1 MLNYKILFL
10 LPIFLY
16 PDTFTIASYNVHN
29 LFDMKLDGTEY
40 EQFIPNEHNWTKNV
54 LDIKLNNISD
64 VICDLN
70 ADIISL
76 QEIENSN
83 AFNLLKDRL
92 KLVGCEYK
100 YSAITHNK
108 KSSIQVSLLSKYPLI
123 DIYELKTDRDTD
135 RYILQATA
143 IINNHKLTL
152 FANHWKAKSR
162 GGFESRRVAYANSLV
177 ENLPKNGEYIILG
190 DFNTK
195 YNEFLNLKKKYND
208 TNGIVGLNH
217 ILKTVDNNKLI
228 TKNTIKNGL
237 YYNLWLEIP
246 VYHRWSVNFYGHKS
260 AIDSIIL
267 PYTLFDSKNIDYI
280 NKSFR
285 VFKPYYLFTKKHWV
299 NKWQYKNKK
308 HQGKGYSDHFP
319 IYAKFTFF

>member
-1 MLNYKILFL
+1 MLNYKIIFL
-10 LPIFLY
+10 LPIFLFS
-16 PDTFTIASYNVHN
+16 DTFTIASYNVQN
-29 LFDMKLDGTEY
+29 LFDMQLNGTEY
-40 EQFIPNEHNWTKNV
+40 NEFIPNKHNWTKSV
-54 LDIKLNNISD
+54 LDIKLNHISD

-83 AFNLLKDRL
+83 ALNLLKSKL
-92 KLVGCEYK
+92 KSVGCMYK

-108 KSSIQVSLLSKYPLI
+108 KASIQVSLLSKYPLI
-123 DIYELKTDRDTD
+123 NIRELKTGRVRD
-135 RYILQATA
+135 RYILEATA

-162 GGFESRRVAYANSLV
+162 GGFESRRVVYANTLV
-177 ENLPKNGEYIILG
+177 NNLPKNGEYIILG
-190 DFNTK
+190 DFNTR
-195 YNEFLNLKKKYND
+195 YDEFLHLKRKYND

-217 ILKTVDNNKLI
+217 ILKTVY
-228 TKNTIKNGL
+228 KNELVTRKSIKNGL

-246 VYHRWSVNFYGHKS
+246 VYHRWSVNFYGHRE

-280 NKSFR
+280 DKSFR

-299 NKWQYKNKK
+299 NRWQYKHKK
-308 HQGKGYSDHFP
+308 HQGEGYSDHFP

>member
-1 MLNYKILFL
+1 MIYKIIL

-16 PDTFTIASYNVHN
+16 SDTFTIASYNVQN
-29 LFDMKLDGTEY
+29 LFDMRFDGTEY

-54 LDIKLNNISD
+54 LNIKLNNISD

-100 YSAITHNK
+100 YSAITHNE

-123 DIYELKTDRDTD
+123 NIHELKTDRDTD

-143 IINNHKLTL
+143 IINNYKLIL

-162 GGFESRRVAYANSLV
+162 GGFESRRVSYANSLV
-177 ENLPKNGEYIILG
+177 KNLPKNAEYIILG

-195 YNEFLNLKKKYND
+195 YNEFLNLKKKYNN
-208 TNGIVGLNH
+208 TNGIVGINH

-237 YYNLWLEIP
+237 YYNLWLEVP
-246 VYHRWSVNFYGHKS
+246 VYHRWSVNFYGNKD

-267 PYTLFDSKNIDYI
+267 PSTLFDFKNIDYLD
-280 NKSFR
+280 KSFR
-285 VFKPYYLFTKKHWV
+285 VFKPYYLFTKEHWV
-299 NKWQYKNKK
+299 NRWQYKHKK